1 MTAGSS
7 EPPAARRMRRL
18 RELGRNNQITLVN
31 NAVRAVWE
39 QPGGPRP
46 NQVRLRPQFLMAGD
60 GSAPSAPMARLIT
73 SRGVPLRFYLLAIFE
88 AQCRPPSAEPWKN
101 VRPVSG
107 RLGWEDLIAVDA
119 AYSRHGRAYQ
129 IPATKQKRTLS
140 SSRVR
145 QVKGALT
152 KLEEREDQALVEIP
166 RKANGKHRDYD
177 GFALMKESGRGD
189 VPTPDYYT
197 PPGPAAIGIPVQFF
211 LSGWVQLL
219 YPSEIAT
226 WLTFRLLRW
235 AYLGRH
241 NESGVYLYGQDRENT
256 FGLLRDSYEDGCRS
270 LADFGA
276 DPPGAAHG
284 PRHPSGDAERGPGPP
299 VLPDRRGDAQHRRG
313 RAGPLQAQ
321 PVPVDRR
328 GPAQGRLPHRHDQ
341 PAAVRP
347 GVPGASRQ
355 GLRDNYGYPAISL
368 TMA

>member
-1 MTAGSS
+1 MTAGGS

-46 NQVRLRPQFLMAGD
+46 DQVRLRPQFLMAGD
-60 GSAPSAPMARLIT
+60 GSVPSAPMARLIT

-88 AQCRPPSAEPWKN
+88 AQCRPPSVEPWKN
-101 VRPVSG
+101 VRPVAG

-119 AYSRHGRAYQ
+119 AYSRQGGAYQ

-145 QVKGALT
+145 QVKGALM
-152 KLEEREDQALVEIP
+152 KLEEREGQALVEIP
-166 RKANGKHRDYD
+166 RKANGKHRNYD

-197 PPGPAAIGIPVQFF
+197 PPGPPAIGIPVQFF
-211 LSGWVQLL
+211 LNGWVQLL

-235 AYLGRH
+235 GYLGRH

-270 LADFGA
+270 LADFG
-276 DPPGAAHG
+276 
-284 PRHPSGDAERGPGPP
+284 
-299 VLPDRRGDAQHRRG
+299 LIHR
-313 RAGPLQAQ
+313 AQ
-321 PVPVDRR
+321 PMDLATQPETRSVDL
-328 GPAQGRLPHRHDQ
+328 ARLVSLIAEMMPSTDADGQVHYKPNRYQLTDD
-341 PAAVRP
+341 
-347 GVPGASRQ
+347 
-355 GLRDNYGYPAISL
+355 GLHKDAYPMVMTCL
-368 TMA
+368 QQ